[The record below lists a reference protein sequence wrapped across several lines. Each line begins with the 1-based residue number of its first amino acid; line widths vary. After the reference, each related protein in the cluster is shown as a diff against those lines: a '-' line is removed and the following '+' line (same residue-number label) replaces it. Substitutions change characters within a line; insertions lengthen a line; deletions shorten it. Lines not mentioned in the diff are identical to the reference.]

1 MDRPS
6 GRKSPNNIVELNYT
20 ITQLDITNTHRPLY
34 PTIQNTTFFSCP
46 HGTFTKTNFWPYK
59 INRNK
64 FNRIDNGI
72 LLGINNKDELENPQI
87 YGELTKCFLCKTQ
100 LKGCAFDNLDKMDS
114 SLKDKTSQNLTKST
128 DSIGLYL

>member
-1 MDRPS
+1 MDRS
-6 GRKSPNNIVELNYT
+6 LRQKITNNIVELNYT

-34 PTIQNTTFFSCP
+34 PTIPEYTFFSCP

-72 LLGINNKDELENPQI
+72 LLGINNKKITGKPPNI
-87 YGELTKCFLCKTQ
+87 WRV
-100 LKGCAFDNLDKMDS
+100 NKMFCVKHNS
-114 SLKDKTSQNLTKST
+114 KAAHL
-128 DSIGLYL
+128 II